1 MSFLLSNFIELGN
14 DELRK
19 VNGGAASCGGGGTSG
34 SGSGNSGN
42 GSGSSE
48 NKSGTGNT
56 GNYSGKN
63 SGTGN
68 TSSLSGGSGSCGGG
82 SSGGSG
88 SSGGGSGGNGG
99 NQSTGNISGKNNG
112 NSNNSG
118 MTGFAGNCSGSS
130 GGTGSSGGSSGSNGG
145 NGSTGDISGKNNG
158 NNNNP
163 GMTGFAGNCSGS
175 YGGNDSFDKNN
186 GNNTGKT
193 YGGSGN
199 CNGSFTPP
207 GGSTQDT
214 SGDNIENSNSTT
226 NLEDGKKGVPKNKF
240 SFTDRINMQFSKNN
254 QEIDKSM
261 NGDYQFSKNGCKM
274 TGAAKILSEITG
286 EEIDPK
292 YINDNAD
299 TNGDGLLTKEEFAD
313 EIKRNL
319 PDNYKVETKR
329 IENPTA
335 KDLEE
340 IQNDES
346 KLNYILIKAK
356 DVAGGD
362 HWVQGTG
369 TYTDSDGSTYL
380 EYSGTSQNDQN
391 KNREFTIDAVPE
403 GTTNVFQ
410 ATTIEVYSIL
420 PM

>member
-1 MSFLLSNFIELGN
+1 LT
-14 DELRK
+14 D
-19 VNGGAASCGGGGTSG
+19 
-34 SGSGNSGN
+34 
-42 GSGSSE
+42 
-48 NKSGTGNT
+48 
-56 GNYSGKN
+56 
-63 SGTGN
+63 
-68 TSSLSGGSGSCGGG
+68 
-82 SSGGSG
+82 
-88 SSGGGSGGNGG
+88 
-99 NQSTGNISGKNNG
+99 
-112 NSNNSG
+112 
-118 MTGFAGNCSGSS
+118 
-130 GGTGSSGGSSGSNGG
+130 
-145 NGSTGDISGKNNG
+145 
-158 NNNNP
+158 P
-163 GMTGFAGNCSGS
+163 
-175 YGGNDSFDKNN
+175 
-186 GNNTGKT
+186 
-193 YGGSGN
+193 
-199 CNGSFTPP
+199 
-207 GGSTQDT
+207 
-214 SGDNIENSNSTT
+214 
-226 NLEDGKKGVPKNKF
+226 LE
-240 SFTDRINMQFSKNN
+240 
-254 QEIDKSM
+254 
-261 NGDYQFSKNGCKM
+261 
-274 TGAAKILSEITG
+274 
-286 EEIDPK
+286 
-292 YINDNAD
+292 
-299 TNGDGLLTKEEFAD
+299 EEFAD